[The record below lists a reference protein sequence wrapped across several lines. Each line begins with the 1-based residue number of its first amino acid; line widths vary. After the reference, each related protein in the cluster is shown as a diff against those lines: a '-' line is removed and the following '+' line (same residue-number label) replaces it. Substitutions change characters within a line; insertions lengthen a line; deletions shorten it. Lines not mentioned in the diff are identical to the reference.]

1 VRRQLFSW
9 QTPWA
14 LEPAYTNKIAL
25 QALSLQ
31 RCRSPRFVVCDR
43 VPARTG
49 MAAVLPFDYGVPELL
64 HGMYSG
70 AALQAPENVE
80 PAGIYITQHCPKA
93 GSCPWNFHE
102 FFDGA

>member
-1 VRRQLFSW
+1 MVCNMVR
-9 QTPWA
+9 
-14 LEPAYTNKIAL
+14 
-25 QALSLQ
+25 
-31 RCRSPRFVVCDR
+31 
-43 VPARTG
+43 ARAG
-49 MAAVLPFDYGVPELL
+49 PAAVLPFDYGVPELL

-93 GSCPWNFHE
+93 GSCSWNFHE